1 MPSVIPHGYKMVRA
15 DPTKMVN
22 PVDHAKMMFERNAKI
37 EMANNLKKGSMEM
50 QKVMNKIPYLKEVV
64 MGGELAKLAF

>member
-1 MPSVIPHGYKMVRA
+1 MPIEAVLENAPVFNAGDMPSVIPHGYKMVRA

-22 PVDHAKMMFERNAKI
+22 PVEHATGMFERNAKI

-50 QKVMNKIPYLKEVV
+50 
-64 MGGELAKLAF
+64 